1 MFSIFGKV
9 LVSLL
14 VMALFAFQPFS
25 ARAASDFDLPA
36 AHGGRLKLSQLQG
49 RVVVLDFFATW
60 CRPCRATIPKL
71 NKIYSRYR
79 DRGVTV
85 LGFSLDKEGRD
96 KVRRYVATQGVD
108 FPVVIGNNRLAS
120 QLGQVEVLPTTIV
133 LDPRGRQVARFEGV
147 VDESRI
153 IAAFKPH
160 LSRNAPLEP
169 TVLLKAKRRRPSQ
182 NRFYNVSVDQNQLFH
197 GQRGLMI
204 NVMVDL
210 ADLTPEQGL
219 WLVLHIRK
227 EKKAGSGL
235 VPVGKDKS
243 FYLRV
248 DKAGRRRFGMFVRCD
263 QFPPTP
269 PDHLFRSWVT
279 IMDASHRQQGRS
291 GDFIISSPPCLTAKS
306 N

>member
-1 MFSIFGKV
+1 MLSFLGKV
-9 LVSLL
+9 LTSLL
-14 VMALFAFQPFS
+14 LVAAFAFQAP
-25 ARAASDFDLPA
+25 AAQPPADFDLPT
-36 AHGGRLKLSQLQG
+36 AHGGNLKLSQLKG

-108 FPVVIGNNRLAS
+108 FPVVIGDNRLAAE
-120 QLGQVEVLPTTIV
+120 LGQVEVLPTTIV
-133 LDPRGRQVARFEGV
+133 LDTRGNQVARFEGV
-147 VDESRI
+147 VDASRI
-153 IAAFKPH
+153 IASFKPN
-160 LSRNAPLEP
+160 LSKKAPPEP
-169 TVLLKAKRRRPSQ
+169 QVLLRAKRRKPSQ
-182 NRFYNVSVDQNQLFH
+182 NRFYNVSVEQNQVYQ
-197 GQRGLMI
+197 GRRGLMI

-219 WLVLHIRK
+219 WLVMHIRK
-227 EKKAGSGL
+227 EKKSGSGL
-235 VPVGKDKS
+235 QPMGKVQKL
-243 FYLRV
+243 YQRV
-248 DKAGRRRFGMFVRCD
+248 DNAGRRRFGLFVRCD

-269 PDHLFRSWVT
+269 PDHVFRSWIT
-279 IMDASHRQQGRS
+279 IMDGSHRQQGKS
-291 GDFIISSPPCLTAKS
+291 GDFILSSPPCLSAKS